1 MTKDNGVSYQPW
13 LSLNRVKL
21 RIISQFWILS
31 WNWERSLELEKNVL
45 QDIDPWWRCCGR
57 WWGTGLSSTSLTQ
70 RATRPWCTRPWRTSR
85 GRLRSVKIL
94 LYYSS
99 STMQSTMSLCTM
111 YIHKSKKIFTRYWYG
126 LNFCHCQ
133 GSQSW
138 RLKSKGWQFIGLQSC
153 SHKAYH
159 YRILAVKK
167 DLDSQYLQYCTIFLL
182 SRCF

>member
-1 MTKDNGVSYQPW
+1 MGTLRTGGLRCMNNTVITFMTMDNGVSYQPW

-31 WNWERSLELEKNVL
+31 WNWEQSLELEKNVL

-111 YIHKSKKIFTRYWYG
+111 YVLFSHVVDMNLSSVTVKVAKVEG
-126 LNFCHCQ
+126 LKVNVDN
-133 GSQSW
+133 
-138 RLKSKGWQFIGLQSC
+138 L
-153 SHKAYH
+153 
-159 YRILAVKK
+159 
-167 DLDSQYLQYCTIFLL
+167 
-182 SRCF
+182 